1 MNRVPNHI
9 RNNRGRSASVWSEF
23 DACRYEGL
31 ARLLLSDWKFG
42 NQVIQDTTVIAYCKV
57 KP

>member
-9 RNNRGRSASVWSEF
+9 RDSRGRSASVWSEF

-31 ARLLLSDWKFG
+31 ARQLLSDWKLG
-42 NQVIQDTTVIAYCKV
+42 NQVILDTTVIACSKM